1 VSESNGKGAKLQ
13 ARATELSEPDVAN
26 PESGGAHDAGDTVA
40 DPTSDDAVGTADDDG
55 GDDGVRKRDRDRP
68 QDSRSGE
75 PQRISISVSTRVL
88 VYGLLIAVLIGA
100 LGTVGWLYVD
110 ARQELDAQA
119 HKSADYAH
127 AEKLALDY
135 AVNAA
140 TMNFQ
145 DVNGWKTKL
154 VAGTSAELN
163 DKLSKAAESMQ
174 QILLP
179 LQWASTAQPLVAK
192 VRSDTGGIYVVDCF
206 VSVQTKTVQAPD
218 PLQSTA
224 TYSLTLDSNKNWQ
237 ITDVGGVGA
246 VVGQK

>member
-1 VSESNGKGAKLQ
+1 VANSNGNGAKLQ
-13 ARATELSEPDVAN
+13 PRATALSESDAAAPQ
-26 PESGGAHDAGDTVA
+26 SGDAKDAGNTTADT
-40 DPTSDDAVGTADDDG
+40 TSDDAVGTADDG
-55 GDDGVRKRDRDRP
+55 GDDGA
-68 QDSRSGE
+68 GE
-75 PQRISISVSTRVL
+75 HHGDGPKDPGAAGPRRISISVSAR
-88 VYGLLIAVLIGA
+88 GLAYAVLIAVLTGA
-100 LGTVGWLYVD
+100 LATVGWLYAD
-110 ARQELDAQA
+110 AQRALDAQA
-119 HKSADYAH
+119 HKSDDYAH
-127 AEKLALDY
+127 AEKIALDY

-145 DVNGWKTKL
+145 DINGWKTKL

-174 QILLP
+174 QSLVP

-224 TYSLTLDSNKNWQ
+224 TYSLTFDSHKNWQ

>member
-1 VSESNGKGAKLQ
+1 VTNSNGKGVKLQ
-13 ARATELSEPDVAN
+13 SRATGLSEPDVAN
-26 PESGGAHDAGDTVA
+26 PEIDDAGAAGKTMADT
-40 DPTSDDAVGTADDDG
+40 TSDDAVGTADDG
-55 GDDGVRKRDRDRP
+55 GDDDGASKHDG
-68 QDSRSGE
+68 DSSNDASAGE
-75 PQRISISVSTRVL
+75 RRRISISVSARAL
-88 VYGLLIAVLIGA
+88 VYGLLIAVLTGA
-100 LGTVGWLYVD
+100 LATVGWLYVD
-110 ARQELDAQA
+110 ARRALDAQA
-119 HKSADYAH
+119 HRSADYAH
-127 AEKLALDY
+127 AEKIALDY

-179 LQWASTAQPLVAK
+179 LQWASTAQPLAAK

-224 TYSLTLDSNKNWQ
+224 TYSLTFDGKKNWQ